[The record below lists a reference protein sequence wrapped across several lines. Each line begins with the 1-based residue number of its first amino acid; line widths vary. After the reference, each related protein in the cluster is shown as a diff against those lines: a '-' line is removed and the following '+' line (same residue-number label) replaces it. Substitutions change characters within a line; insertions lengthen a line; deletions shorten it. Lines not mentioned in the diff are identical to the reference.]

1 MTETQWDQRQGSS
14 LIGSRTPVAFHRTSN
29 EIQSPCLGF
38 PASSRS
44 CPAHLFYLVFSSNTK
59 IQPLQPF
66 GLFVK
71 LVLTKCLSSGRFNF
85 LGLRMFLLPF
95 RSQLS
100 FQLHTALYF
109 LSFRSQPKCCLH
121 YATFISGQDRVTVT
135 GFIFLSES
143 FQAMVQRGGSQEE
156 PGRYHVSVL
165 SSCPWENRLAVA

>member
-1 MTETQWDQRQGSS
+1 M
-14 LIGSRTPVAFHRTSN
+14 AFHRTSN

-85 LGLRMFLLPF
+85 LGPRMFLLPF

-135 GFIFLSES
+135 GFIFLSETI
-143 FQAMVQRGGSQEE
+143 R
-156 PGRYHVSVL
+156 
-165 SSCPWENRLAVA
+165 NRLKEHKYNFKAISKKLNINNKGWRFLRNRIQLI